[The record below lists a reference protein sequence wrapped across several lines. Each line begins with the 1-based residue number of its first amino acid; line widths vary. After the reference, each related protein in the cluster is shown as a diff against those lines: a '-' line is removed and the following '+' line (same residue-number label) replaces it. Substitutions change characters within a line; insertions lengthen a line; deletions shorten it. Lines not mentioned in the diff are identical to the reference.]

1 MSKQSNS
8 NSRQS
13 RRRTGL
19 RAFAAIALS
28 AFAIACSEGPSA
40 PLAPQ
45 AQPNASLLGGV
56 LGLVDGLVRVLT
68 SPLSAKALTRT
79 TAIATQTTTQT
90 IGVTGGVL
98 TLPGAGLT
106 VVVPPGAVST
116 PTAITVTAP
125 QGRAVWYE
133 FQPHGLKFQVPL
145 QLTQDLRST
154 NYSSL
159 LSPKLKGAYIVDGSQ
174 DATTNTALVT
184 ELISTTL
191 DLFRTKVTFPVR
203 HFSGYMVSW
212 GFEDS
217 SEMF

>member
-1 MSKQSNS
+1 MSQQSNS
-8 NSRQS
+8 TPRQS

-19 RAFAAIALS
+19 RAFVAIAL
-28 AFAIACSEGPSA
+28 ATFAIACGEGPSA

-45 AQPNASLLGGV
+45 APNASLLGGV

-68 SPLSAKALTRT
+68 SPLSAKALTRN
-79 TAIATQTTTQT
+79 TAIAAQTTTQT
-90 IGVTGGVL
+90 IGVAGGVL

-106 VVVPPGAVST
+106 VVVPPGAVSA
-116 PTAITVTAP
+116 PTAITVSAP

-133 FQPHGLKFQVPL
+133 FQPHGLRFQVPL
-145 QLTQDLRST
+145 QFTQDLRST

-159 LSPKLKGAYIVDGSQ
+159 LSPKLKGAYIVGGTQ
-174 DATTNTALVT
+174 NATTNTALVT

-217 SEMF
+217 SETF